1 MENLYHNDSLPD
13 GLRHLQFRTTD
24 EYEKYRVPVDTVP
37 RPGFNTTGKEIE
49 LSVNAYPILKFP
61 NKTVHQY
68 DVSDISSAC
77 LLSQRPFRSEKHHW
91 LSGHSC

>member
-1 MENLYHNDSLPD
+1 MENLYHNDSLPN
-13 GLRHLQFRTTD
+13 GLRHLQLRTTD

-49 LSVNAYPILKFP
+49 LSLNAYPILKFP

-68 DVSDISSAC
+68 DVSDIYLQHAC
-77 LLSQRPFRSEKHHW
+77 FPSV
-91 LSGHSC
+91 HSVRRNITGGQSC